1 MLIRYLRSRIQ
12 RSRQRQLEQERVLGR
27 VEGVAELLTRQLELK
42 FGALPEPYEEQIR
55 QADELL
61 LMRWSERVLMAVTL
75 PAVFEGR
82 V

>member
-1 MLIRYLRSRIQ
+1 MLIRYIRSRIQ
-12 RSRQRQLEQERVLGR
+12 RSRQRRLDQERNRGR

-55 QADELL
+55 KADEML